1 MADRRSADRSIFDPN
16 NYRQRLQNQLELV
29 QTDLDHQADADAI
42 MRWANQQRDLA
53 ATTVTG
59 RLNCIRKLAER
70 SATPLTEIES
80 ADVVYELLG
89 ALGDGTHPDVKD
101 DGLSDG
107 TLRQYRQAAR
117 LFFRDELGREW
128 GEDIE
133 IGQPDA
139 SPVSPEQIL
148 TSDEIDALL
157 EACTTPRDSAVI
169 AFLTVTGQRIT
180 ATLSIR
186 VGDVEFGDRTATV
199 HLNDD
204 AVGLKGAS
212 GPRPL
217 LWSRS
222 YIANWLENHPRR
234 GDPEAPLF
242 CTTQGGQRPTESGE
256 IIEWEAGDPLSRHQ
270 IQTRIRKVA
279 DRAGID
285 RSKVKM
291 HNFRHTAITR
301 MRNQGTPDDR
311 IRFMV
316 GVAAES
322 DILERYDHA
331 DNQQMMARIR
341 EAHGIA
347 SEDDLDVGQPSTRP
361 CGSCGTQLR
370 GTARFC
376 PKCGAPQD
384 VSAADSIDDQKQA
397 ILDDLDSSDPQ
408 DRRLARETM
417 EDLFEDPE
425 FQELVVEQ
433 MLDSHGSSP

>member
-1 MADRRSADRSIFDPN
+1 MADRRDVDRSIMDPN
-16 NYRQRLQNQLELV
+16 KFRQRLQNQLELV
-29 QTDLDHQADADAI
+29 QTDLEHDGDSAAI

-70 SATPLTEIES
+70 SPKPLTEIDS
-80 ADVVYELLG
+80 PDTVYELLG
-89 ALGDGTHPDVKD
+89 SFKDGSHPDVKD
-101 DGLSDG
+101 AGLADGS
-107 TLRQYRQAAR
+107 LRQYRQAAR
-117 LFFRDELGREW
+117 LFFRDALDREW

-133 IGQPDA
+133 IGQPDT
-139 SPVSPEQIL
+139 SPVSPDQIL

-157 EACTTPRDSAVI
+157 EACTTPRDSAAI
-169 AFLTVTGQRIT
+169 SFLTVTGQRIT

-186 VGDVEFGDRTATV
+186 VGDVEFDERTATV

-222 YIANWLENHPRR
+222 YIASWLDNHPRR
-234 GDPEAPLF
+234 EDPDAPLF
-242 CTTQGGQRPTESGE
+242 CTTQGGRRPTESGE
-256 IIEWEAGDPLSRHQ
+256 LVEWEAGDPLSRTQ
-270 IQTRIRKVA
+270 LQTRIGKVA
-279 DRAGID
+279 ERAGVD
-285 RSKVKM
+285 RGKVKM

-341 EAHGIA
+341 EAHGIEA
-347 SEDDLDVGQPSTRP
+347 NGDLDVGRPSTRS
-361 CGSCGTQLR
+361 CGSCSSQLR
-370 GTARFC
+370 GSARFC

-384 VSAADSIDDQKQA
+384 VSAAESIDEQKQA
-397 ILDDLDSSDPQ
+397 VLDDLDSSDPQ
-408 DRRLARETM
+408 DRRIAREAM
-417 EDLFEDPE
+417 EDLLEDAE
-425 FQELVVEQ
+425 FQELIVDQ
-433 MLDSHGSSP
+433 MLDGHGSSP